1 MSDRQSPESVLEL
14 EKLAL
19 TVASCLAETGRRLVL
34 AESCTGGL
42 AAAALATIPGISRG
56 FCGSAVT
63 YRDQTKIDWLDVAVS
78 DLARVSA
85 VSREIAGQMAVG
97 VLRHTS
103 EADVAVSITGHLGP
117 DAPPDGD
124 GTVWIGMAY
133 RTREGISEPTAR
145 QHTLSETTR
154 IPRQYEA
161 AATLLRQAV
170 RQIRGLA
177 HSKIPAPN

>member
-1 MSDRQSPESVLEL
+1 
-14 EKLAL
+14 
-19 TVASCLAETGRRLVL
+19 
-34 AESCTGGL
+34 
-42 AAAALATIPGISRG
+42 
-56 FCGSAVT
+56 VT

-124 GTVWIGMAY
+124 GTVWVGIAY
-133 RTREGISEPTAR
+133 RTRGGISEPR
-145 QHTLSETTR
+145 VLRHTLTETTR
-154 IPRQYEA
+154 IPRQHEA
-161 AATLLRQAV
+161 AALLLRQAGL
-170 RQIRGLA
+170 QIRGLA
-177 HSKIPAPN
+177 

>member
-1 MSDRQSPESVLEL
+1 MSDRQSPESALEL
-14 EKLAL
+14 EESAL
-19 TVASCLAETGRRLVL
+19 TVANCLAETGRRLVL

-42 AAAALATIPGISRG
+42 AAAALATIPGISRW

-78 DLARVSA
+78 DLGRVSA

-117 DAPPDGD
+117 DAPPDSD
-124 GTVWIGMAY
+124 GTVWVGMCGRAK
-133 RTREGISEPTAR
+133 EGISEPLRPAL
-145 QHTLSETTR
+145 TLSETTR
-154 IPRQYEA
+154 IPRQHEA
-161 AATLLRQAV
+161 AAILLRQAAQ
-170 RQIRGLA
+170 QIRSA
-177 HSKIPAPN
+177 VYSKIPAPN